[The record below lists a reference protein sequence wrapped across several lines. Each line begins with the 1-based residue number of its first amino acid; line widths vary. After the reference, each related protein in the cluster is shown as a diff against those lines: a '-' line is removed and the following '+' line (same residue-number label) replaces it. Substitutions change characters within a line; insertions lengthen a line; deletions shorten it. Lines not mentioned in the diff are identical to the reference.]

1 MFEIGDYIICGKNG
15 VCVVEKVGP
24 MELPGVSN
32 DILYYTLA
40 PIYSPSSK
48 VFTPVDNDKI
58 VMRHIVTAKE
68 AEKLIKSITKAKEY
82 EVLEEKGRENAYKAI
97 IMGCD
102 CNEIISLVKML
113 VNRKKKCAEIN
124 KKLHSVDE
132 RYLKT
137 AQDYLFGELAC
148 ALEITRPEL
157 VDKINDNGG
166 F

>member
-15 VCVVEKVGP
+15 VCIVEKVGP
-24 MELPGVSN
+24 MDLPGVSS
-32 DILYYTLA
+32 DVLYYTLA

-58 VMRHIVTAKE
+58 VMRNIITAKE
-68 AEKLIKSITKAKEY
+68 AEKLIKSIKKTKMY
-82 EVLEEKGRENAYKAI
+82 EVLEEKGRENAYKSI
-97 IMGCD
+97 IMSCD
-102 CNEIISLVKML
+102 CTAIISLIKTL
-113 VNRKKKCAEIN
+113 TDRKRKCIENN
-124 KKLHSVDE
+124 KKLHSVDD

-157 VDKINDNGG
+157 VEKIDSNGG